1 MDLASPDGQL
11 SMEVQM
17 GIGTS
22 LLLIAIGAVLRF
34 AVSVTTSGFS
44 VHTIG
49 VILMIVGAVGLVI
62 SLLWMT
68 VWADRT
74 RRPAGRTATY
84 AEDDVP
90 PARTY

>member
-1 MDLASPDGQL
+1 
-11 SMEVQM
+11 M

-34 AVSVTTSGFS
+34 AVSVSTHGFS

-62 SLLWMT
+62 SLLWVT
-68 VWADRT
+68 ALGERWGH
-74 RRPAGRTATY
+74 RRAY
-84 AEDDVP
+84 VEDDAPV
-90 PARTY
+90 ARY